1 MLKLAVEKI
10 LGTSPSFWYNDI
22 MRNIL
27 KGPSVTWIDI
37 QDPQK
42 EDIEYLQKEFSFHPL
57 VLEQLIPPSWST
69 KVETFSDHLLLM
81 LFFPSYNKEK
91 RESRPREL
99 DVIVTKNVLITSHYS
114 SMLSLKKTFDA
125 CNLYAEEKEQWMTQ
139 GSGYLLYHV
148 LETLWED
155 CSSKVTRIDRKLAAI
170 EESIFQGKE
179 REMLKEISIVK
190 TNIIA
195 FWKIVRPQKG
205 ILTSLRDISGEFFG
219 PAFTPYF
226 SNLRNHWARVASSVL
241 TQKETV
247 EAFENTNAALLN
259 HKTNEIVKVLTI
271 FSVIVLPLVILSQI
285 FGMNTASLPL
295 QDDPRGFG
303 IIIMAMVLGMIAFFL
318 YFKKKKWL

>member
-1 MLKLAVEKI
+1 
-10 LGTSPSFWYNDI
+10 
-22 MRNIL
+22 MRTIL
-27 KGPSVTWIDI
+27 KGLSITWIDI

-42 EDIEYLQKEFSFHPL
+42 EDAEYLQKEFNFHPL
-57 VLEQLIPPSWST
+57 ALDQLIPPSWST
-69 KVETFSDHLLLM
+69 KVEIFPSHLLLI
-81 LFFPSYNKEK
+81 LFFPSYNKER
-91 RESRPREL
+91 RESHPREL
-99 DVIVTKNVLITSHYS
+99 DIIVTKNVLITSHYN
-114 SMLSLKKTFDA
+114 SMLSLKEIFDQ
-125 CNLYAEEKEQWMTQ
+125 CNLYAEEKERWMTR
-139 GSGYLLYHV
+139 GAGYLLYHV
-148 LETLWED
+148 LHTLWED
-155 CSSKVTRIDRKLAAI
+155 CSAKVTRIDRKLAAI
-170 EESIFQGKE
+170 EESIFQGRE

-219 PAFTPYF
+219 PEFTPYF

-247 EAFENTNAALLN
+247 ESFEDTNAALLS

-285 FGMNTASLPL
+285 FGMNTPSLPL
-295 QDDPRGFG
+295 QDDPRGFW
-303 IIIMAMVLGMIAFFL
+303 IITTTMIIGVFVFFL

>member
-1 MLKLAVEKI
+1 
-10 LGTSPSFWYNDI
+10 
-22 MRNIL
+22 MRTTIA
-27 KGPSVTWIDI
+27 GPNVTWIDI
-37 QDPQK
+37 QDPQT
-42 EDIEYLQKEFSFHPL
+42 EDIEYLRKNFNFHPL
-57 VLEQLIPPSWST
+57 VLDQLIPPSWGT
-69 KVETFSDHLLLM
+69 KVETFSDHLLLI

-114 SMLSLKKTFDA
+114 SMLSLKKTIDA
-125 CNLYAEEKEQWMTQ
+125 CNLYAEEKEQWMAQ

-155 CSSKVTRIDRKLAAI
+155 CSAKVTRIDRKLSAI
-170 EESIFQGKE
+170 EESIFQGRE

-195 FWKIVRPQKG
+195 FWKIVRPQKSV
-205 ILTSLRDISGEFFG
+205 LTSLRDISGEFFG
-219 PAFTPYF
+219 SAFTPYF

-247 EAFENTNAALLN
+247 ESFEDTNAALLS

-271 FSVIVLPLVILSQI
+271 FSVIVLPLAILSQI
-285 FGMNTASLPL
+285 FGMNTSSLPL
-295 QDDPRGFG
+295 QDDPRGFW
-303 IIIMAMVLGMIAFFL
+303 IIMTAMVLGMIAFFL
-318 YFKKKKWL
+318 YFKRKKWL